1 MQNNFPLTICSN
13 SCSYQARSVIL
24 EIGGHFRA
32 KGANT
37 GGGARSPQEN
47 FLGTRP
53 FSPKSALPCIIA
65 VFVSVFIFQIET
77 FGMKEL
83 STINA
88 KKVINNG
95 GLKVVL
101 GVAGTIYSDGND
113 PLELN
118 T

>member
-1 MQNNFPLTICSN
+1 MC
-13 SCSYQARSVIL
+13 
-24 EIGGHFRA
+24 FR
-32 KGANT
+32 
-37 GGGARSPQEN
+37 
-47 FLGTRP
+47 F
-53 FSPKSALPCIIA
+53 C
-65 VFVSVFIFQIET
+65 VHFQIET

-88 KKVINNG
+88 KKVLNNG

-118 T
+118 TSHLDKLITGHQNLQHRNLFHSKHQTG

>member
-1 MQNNFPLTICSN
+1 MILLGRQACS
-13 SCSYQARSVIL
+13 VFL
-24 EIGGHFRA
+24 EPRPFFSR
-32 KGANT
+32 K
-37 GGGARSPQEN
+37 
-47 FLGTRP
+47 RP
-53 FSPKSALPCIIA
+53 FSLRRALPYIIF

-77 FGMKEL
+77 FGRKEL